1 MNLTFS
7 DKAEMNRKMRAIF
20 VKNWIDLGRMT
31 FSVSAGGVIH
41 INGYL
46 GKLPGT
52 GDLTPQA
59 VGEMIGEIESIQ
71 HVVRVEAE
79 FDNWH
84 RSGFA
89 GIWQSL
95 EKAGQSQASSTQERS
110 GQTISIKVKQTPDS

>member
-7 DKAEMNRKMRAIF
+7 DKAEMNRRMRAIF
-20 VKNWIDLGRMT
+20 VKHWIDLGRMT
-31 FSVSAGGVIH
+31 FSVSGNGIIH

-52 GDLTPQA
+52 GELTVQA
-59 VGEMIGEIESIQ
+59 VSEMIGEIESIQ
-71 HVVRVEAE
+71 HVIRVEAE
-79 FDNWH
+79 FDNWQ

-89 GIWQSL
+89 GMWKSL
-95 EKAGQSQASSTQERS
+95 EKSGQSQTSSSTEKT